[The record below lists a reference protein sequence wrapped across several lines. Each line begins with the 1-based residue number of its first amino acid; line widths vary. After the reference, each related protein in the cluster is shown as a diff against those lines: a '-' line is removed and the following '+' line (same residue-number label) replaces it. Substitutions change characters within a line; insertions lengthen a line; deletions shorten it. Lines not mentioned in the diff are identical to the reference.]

1 MRCPRCL
8 ALPPLTDAIRA
19 KTGWLQSSCPRK
31 LYVCLMSGLSIRMII
46 ALDRAGERKS
56 PVDLSAR
63 EGPGISA
70 RASSACP
77 RHGGAGERREGWQGG
92 RVGKGGL
99 TRALQEPFCL
109 LPDPLMRSSDS

>member
-46 ALDRAGERKS
+46 ALDRAGRGRVLWTCQPEKDLGS
-56 PVDLSAR
+56 LPGLPAPVLGMVALVK
-63 EGPGISA
+63 
-70 RASSACP
+70 
-77 RHGGAGERREGWQGG
+77 GG
-92 RVGKGGL
+92 RVGKEGGL
-99 TRALQEPFCL
+99 AKEG
-109 LPDPLMRSSDS
+109 